1 MPTNTRLQPPYPPR
15 GINREWGKSFIF
27 AQPTPRSPHFVD
39 IRISDLWGTLG
50 GMPNPAKPI
59 EMKRKLGNPGKRAM
73 PGEGS
78 LMEIEGGW
86 REPLRPLG
94 DAGMQLWHE
103 VFEVGGLWI
112 SSRTDVQLLQ
122 MVCELLDRREILR
135 EEFLADPTERKVN
148 MSLLETEKLIQTSLS
163 LLGFTPS
170 DRSKLGLAEVKAKSK
185 LEELMERRA
194 NRDQD
199 GAE

>member
-1 MPTNTRLQPPYPPR
+1 
-15 GINREWGKSFIF
+15 
-27 AQPTPRSPHFVD
+27 
-39 IRISDLWGTLG
+39 
-50 GMPNPAKPI
+50 
-59 EMKRKLGNPGKRAM
+59 
-73 PGEGS
+73 
-78 LMEIEGGW
+78 
-86 REPLRPLG
+86 
-94 DAGMQLWHE
+94 
-103 VFEVGGLWI
+103 
-112 SSRTDVQLLQ
+112 LLQ

-194 NRDQD
+194 NRGEG

>member
-1 MPTNTRLQPPYPPR
+1 
-15 GINREWGKSFIF
+15 
-27 AQPTPRSPHFVD
+27 
-39 IRISDLWGTLG
+39 
-50 GMPNPAKPI
+50 
-59 EMKRKLGNPGKRAM
+59 
-73 PGEGS
+73 
-78 LMEIEGGW
+78 MEIEGGY

-94 DAGMQLWHE
+94 EAGYQLWAE
-103 VFEVGGLWI
+103 VFGFGELWV
-112 SSRTDVQLLQ
+112 SAKADTQLLQ

-148 MSLLETEKLIQTSLS
+148 MSLLETEKLIQSSLS

-185 LEELMERRA
+185 LEELMDRRA
-194 NRDQD
+194 SRFED

>member
-1 MPTNTRLQPPYPPR
+1 
-15 GINREWGKSFIF
+15 
-27 AQPTPRSPHFVD
+27 
-39 IRISDLWGTLG
+39 
-50 GMPNPAKPI
+50 MPNPAKPI

-78 LMEIEGGW
+78 LMQIEGGW

-94 DAGMQLWHE
+94 DAGMQLWSE

>member
-1 MPTNTRLQPPYPPR
+1 
-15 GINREWGKSFIF
+15 
-27 AQPTPRSPHFVD
+27 
-39 IRISDLWGTLG
+39 
-50 GMPNPAKPI
+50 MPNPAKPI

-73 PGEGS
+73 PGEGT
-78 LMEIEGGW
+78 LMQVEGGY

-94 DAGMQLWHE
+94 EAGMQLWDE

-112 SSRTDVQLLQ
+112 SQKTDTQLLQ
-122 MVCELLDRREILR
+122 MVCELLDRREVLR
-135 EEFLADPTERKVN
+135 EEFLADPTERKIN
-148 MSLLETEKLIQTSLS
+148 MSLLETEKLIQSSLS
-163 LLGFTPS
+163 LLGFTPA

-194 NRDQD
+194 NRGEG

>member
-1 MPTNTRLQPPYPPR
+1 M
-15 GINREWGKSFIF
+15 G
-27 AQPTPRSPHFVD
+27 
-39 IRISDLWGTLG
+39 
-50 GMPNPAKPI
+50 NPARPI

-73 PGEGS
+73 PKEGE
-78 LMEIEGGW
+78 LMQIEGGY

-94 DAGMQLWHE
+94 EAGLQLWSE
-103 VFEVGGLWI
+103 VFDAGGLWI
-112 SSRTDVQLLQ
+112 SLKTDTQLLQ

-135 EEFLADPTERKVN
+135 EQFWADPADRKVN
-148 MSLLETEKLIQTSLS
+148 MSLLETEKLIQSSLS

-170 DRSKLGLAEVKAKSK
+170 DRSRLGLAEVKAKSK

-194 NRDQD
+194 MRGQD

>member
-1 MPTNTRLQPPYPPR
+1 
-15 GINREWGKSFIF
+15 
-27 AQPTPRSPHFVD
+27 
-39 IRISDLWGTLG
+39 
-50 GMPNPAKPI
+50 MPNPAKPI

-73 PGEGS
+73 PGEGE
-78 LMEIEGGW
+78 LMTIEGGF

-94 DAGMQLWHE
+94 SAGQQLWDE
-103 VFEVGGLWI
+103 IYQVGGMWI
-112 SSRTDVQLLQ
+112 SPQSDTQLLQ

-170 DRSKLGLAEVKAKSK
+170 DRSRLGLAQVKAKSK
-185 LEELMERRA
+185 LEELMDRRA
-194 NRDQD
+194 NRVEEFED
-199 GAE
+199 GAV

>member
-1 MPTNTRLQPPYPPR
+1 M
-15 GINREWGKSFIF
+15 
-27 AQPTPRSPHFVD
+27 V
-39 IRISDLWGTLG
+39 
-50 GMPNPAKPI
+50 NPAKPI

-73 PGEGS
+73 PREGS
-78 LMEIEGGW
+78 LMTIEGGF

-94 DAGMQLWHE
+94 DAGYQLWHE
-103 VFEVGGLWI
+103 VFEVGGLWV
-112 SSRTDVQLLQ
+112 SARTDTHLLQ

-148 MSLLETEKLIQTSLS
+148 MSLLETEKLIQSSLS

-170 DRSKLGLAEVKAKSK
+170 DRSRLGLAEVKAKSK
-185 LEELMERRA
+185 LEELMDRRA
-194 NRDQD
+194 ARGEVEG

>member
-1 MPTNTRLQPPYPPR
+1 
-15 GINREWGKSFIF
+15 
-27 AQPTPRSPHFVD
+27 
-39 IRISDLWGTLG
+39 
-50 GMPNPAKPI
+50 
-59 EMKRKLGNPGKRAM
+59 MKRKLGNPGKRAM
-73 PGEGS
+73 PREGQ
-78 LMEIEGGW
+78 LMQIDGGY

-94 DAGMQLWHE
+94 EAGFQLWSE
-103 VFEVGGLWI
+103 VYEAGGLWI
-112 SSRTDVQLLQ
+112 SAKTDTQLLQ

-194 NRDQD
+194 NRDLD
-199 GAE
+199 GTE

>member
-1 MPTNTRLQPPYPPR
+1 MTNPPR
-15 GINREWGKSFIF
+15 
-27 AQPTPRSPHFVD
+27 PV
-39 IRISDLWGTLG
+39 
-50 GMPNPAKPI
+50 

-73 PGEGS
+73 PKEGS
-78 LMEIEGGW
+78 VMEIEGGY

-94 DAGMQLWHE
+94 EAGYQLWAE
-103 VFEVGGLWI
+103 VFGFGELWV
-112 SSRTDVQLLQ
+112 SPKTDTQLLQ

-148 MSLLETEKLIQTSLS
+148 MSLLETEKLIQSSLS

-185 LEELMERRA
+185 LEELMDRRA
-194 NRDQD
+194 SRFED

>member
-1 MPTNTRLQPPYPPR
+1 
-15 GINREWGKSFIF
+15 
-27 AQPTPRSPHFVD
+27 
-39 IRISDLWGTLG
+39 
-50 GMPNPAKPI
+50 
-59 EMKRKLGNPGKRAM
+59 
-73 PGEGS
+73 
-78 LMEIEGGW
+78 MEVEGGY

-94 DAGMQLWHE
+94 EAGYQLWVE
-103 VFEVGGLWI
+103 VFGVGELWV
-112 SSRTDVQLLQ
+112 SAKTDTQLLQ

-148 MSLLETEKLIQTSLS
+148 MSLLETEKLIQSSLS

-194 NRDQD
+194 NRGEDA
-199 GAE
+199 AE

>member
-1 MPTNTRLQPPYPPR
+1 
-15 GINREWGKSFIF
+15 
-27 AQPTPRSPHFVD
+27 
-39 IRISDLWGTLG
+39 
-50 GMPNPAKPI
+50 MPNPARPI

-73 PGEGS
+73 PREGQ
-78 LMEIEGGW
+78 LMQIDGGY

-94 DAGMQLWHE
+94 EAGFQLWSE
-103 VFEVGGLWI
+103 VYEAGGLWI
-112 SSRTDVQLLQ
+112 SAKTDTQLLQ

-194 NRDQD
+194 NRDLD
-199 GAE
+199 GTE

>member
-1 MPTNTRLQPPYPPR
+1 
-15 GINREWGKSFIF
+15 
-27 AQPTPRSPHFVD
+27 
-39 IRISDLWGTLG
+39 
-50 GMPNPAKPI
+50 MPNPAKPI

-194 NRDQD
+194 NRDEY

>member
-1 MPTNTRLQPPYPPR
+1 MGR
-15 GINREWGKSFIF
+15 
-27 AQPTPRSPHFVD
+27 A
-39 IRISDLWGTLG
+39 
-50 GMPNPAKPI
+50 AKPI
-59 EMKRKLGNPGKRAM
+59 EMKRKLGNPGRRPI

-78 LMEIEGGW
+78 LMEIEGGY

-94 DAGMQLWHE
+94 EAGYQLWAE
-103 VFEVGGLWI
+103 VFGVGELWV
-112 SSRTDVQLLQ
+112 SAKTDTQLLQ

-148 MSLLETEKLIQTSLS
+148 MSLLETEKLIQSSLS

-185 LEELMERRA
+185 LEELMDRRA
-194 NRDQD
+194 SRFED

>member
-1 MPTNTRLQPPYPPR
+1 
-15 GINREWGKSFIF
+15 
-27 AQPTPRSPHFVD
+27 
-39 IRISDLWGTLG
+39 
-50 GMPNPAKPI
+50 MPNPAKPI
-59 EMKRKLGNPGKRAM
+59 ELKRKLGNPGKRAM
-73 PGEGS
+73 PGEGE
-78 LMEIEGGW
+78 LMTIEGGF

-94 DAGMQLWHE
+94 VAGQQLWDE
-103 VFEVGGLWI
+103 IYMVGGMWI
-112 SSRTDVQLLQ
+112 SPQSDTQLLQ

-170 DRSKLGLAEVKAKSK
+170 DRSRLGLAQVKAKSK

-194 NRDQD
+194 NRVEEFEEQ
-199 GAE
+199 GG

>member
-1 MPTNTRLQPPYPPR
+1 
-15 GINREWGKSFIF
+15 
-27 AQPTPRSPHFVD
+27 
-39 IRISDLWGTLG
+39 
-50 GMPNPAKPI
+50 
-59 EMKRKLGNPGKRAM
+59 MKRKLGNPGKRAM
-73 PGEGS
+73 PGEGQ
-78 LMEIEGGW
+78 LMQIDGGY

-94 DAGMQLWHE
+94 EAGFQLWSE
-103 VFEVGGLWI
+103 VYEAGGLWI
-112 SSRTDVQLLQ
+112 SAKTDTQLLQ

-194 NRDQD
+194 NRGED

>member
-1 MPTNTRLQPPYPPR
+1 MTNPPR
-15 GINREWGKSFIF
+15 
-27 AQPTPRSPHFVD
+27 PV
-39 IRISDLWGTLG
+39 
-50 GMPNPAKPI
+50 

-73 PGEGS
+73 PKEGS
-78 LMEIEGGW
+78 VMEIEGGY

-94 DAGMQLWHE
+94 EAGYQLWAE
-103 VFEVGGLWI
+103 VFGFGELWV
-112 SSRTDVQLLQ
+112 SPKTDTQLLQ

-148 MSLLETEKLIQTSLS
+148 MSLLETEKLIQSSLS

-185 LEELMERRA
+185 LEELMDRRA
-194 NRDQD
+194 SRFED
-199 GAE
+199 EE

>member
-1 MPTNTRLQPPYPPR
+1 
-15 GINREWGKSFIF
+15 
-27 AQPTPRSPHFVD
+27 
-39 IRISDLWGTLG
+39 
-50 GMPNPAKPI
+50 MPNPAKPI
-59 EMKRKLGNPGKRAM
+59 EMKRKLGNPGKRAI
-73 PGEGS
+73 PGEGT
-78 LMEIEGGW
+78 LMQIEGGF

-94 DAGMQLWHE
+94 EAGYQLWTE

-112 SSRTDVQLLQ
+112 SQKTDTQLLQ

-148 MSLLETEKLIQTSLS
+148 MSLLETEKLIQSSLS

-170 DRSKLGLAEVKAKSK
+170 DRSRLGLAEVKAKSK

-194 NRDQD
+194 NRGED